1 MSLHG
6 LGKISA
12 AQISDKGLD
21 PGTYKSTAKRQ
32 MIQFLNEQD
41 QNRHDT
47 KEDTL
52 MTMKAKFKDKRSH
65 FLLSQSLPDV
75 ARRWSSEVLVFESSL
90 HLGQEEA

>member
-1 MSLHG
+1 
-6 LGKISA
+6 
-12 AQISDKGLD
+12 
-21 PGTYKSTAKRQ
+21 

-90 HLGQEEA
+90 HLGQEEAWNQPFVQHTFLLQLNQRSKSS